1 MSGVGLTF
9 RPATAADA
17 DLLRDITRAAYA
29 KWVPLI
35 GREPLPMRADPLNA
49 IRNHRVEI
57 VLDGADAVAAVEMVP
72 EADCL
77 LVENIAVRP
86 DRQKRG
92 YGDAILQRVEQVARG
107 LRLPAVRLYTN
118 KRFETNVAWY
128 LRRGFAVTRGEEFPN
143 GGIAVHMRWSL
154 PVQVA

>member
-1 MSGVGLTF
+1 MPDF

-17 DLLRDITRAAYA
+17 DLYRDITRAAYA
-29 KWVPLI
+29 RWVPLI

-57 VLDGADAVAAVEMVP
+57 VLDGTHPVAVVEMVP
-72 EADCL
+72 EAECL
-77 LVENIAVRP
+77 LVENIAVAP

-92 YGDAILQRVEQVARG
+92 IGDAILQRIEQVARG

-118 KRFETNVAWY
+118 KRFETNIAWY
-128 LRRGFAVTRGEEFPN
+128 LRRGFAVTREEEFPN
-143 GGIAVHMRWSL
+143 GGTAVHMRWTL